1 MPSNKKKKYLK
12 KGVAGIF
19 LVFITFSIMLVFLFA
34 VAIPFLMDMNVQF
47 YGAGQ
52 DIMTQSNIQATIDK
66 IFDAGTRAAIQGT
79 FTSAQESTSTQIQI
93 LGFFFQYSWLWII
106 LIITLV
112 LFMITR
118 KTVETQ
124 YVM

>member
-1 MPSNKKKKYLK
+1 VKNKKYLR

-19 LVFITFSIMLVFLFA
+19 VVFVLYSVMLVFLFA
-34 VAIPFLMDMNVQF
+34 VAIPFLMNMNVQF

-52 DIMTQSNIQATIDK
+52 QIMTQSNIQNTIDN
-66 IFDAGTRAAIQGT
+66 IQDADIKTAIQGT
-79 FTSAQESTSTQIQI
+79 FTSATSSTATNIQI
-93 LGFFFQYSWLWII
+93 LGFFFQYSWLWIS
-106 LIITLV
+106 LIITLI

-124 YVM
+124 GMM